1 MNQQNVYPLKQVI
14 EVKKKRVE
22 DAEKVV
28 QEKKLLLQK
37 EQEKLAQREADR
49 DKVKNHRTDK
59 LQQLRDTL
67 DHAMTSPKVQQM
79 KVYLKIVDEKL
90 KVEEKK
96 VKDQQEQVN
105 IATKNLDQAK
115 EDLRKKRQDVD
126 KLQTHQIDW
135 EKEMRKELQ
144 IQEGREQDELGNT
157 IYIANQ
163 AKKGGNQLGF

>member
-28 QEKKLLLQK
+28 HEKRILLQK
-37 EQEKLAQREADR
+37 EEEKLAQRKADR
-49 DKVKNHRTDK
+49 DKVKNHHTDK
-59 LQQLRDTL
+59 LRQLRETL
-67 DHAMTSPKVQQM
+67 DHTMTSPKVQQM
-79 KVYLKIVDEKL
+79 KVYLKVVEEKL

-105 IATKNLDQAK
+105 TANKNLEQALD
-115 EDLRKKRQDVD
+115 DLRKKRQEVD
-126 KLQTHQIDW
+126 KLLTHQKDW
-135 EKEMRKELQ
+135 EKERKKELQ

-157 IYIANQ
+157 IYITNHP
-163 AKKGGNQLGF
+163 KRVS